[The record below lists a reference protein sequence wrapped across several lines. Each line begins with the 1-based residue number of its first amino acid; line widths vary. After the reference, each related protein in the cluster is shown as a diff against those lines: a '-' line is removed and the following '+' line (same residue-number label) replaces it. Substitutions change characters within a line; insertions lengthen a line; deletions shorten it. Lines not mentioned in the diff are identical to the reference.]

1 MTRRTLSVN
10 EFMSVQLQAERA
22 ENNLIYYRNR
32 PILMNMQTEQ
42 LTIFGINNKNNFVL
56 LLFA

>member
-1 MTRRTLSVN
+1 
-10 EFMSVQLQAERA
+10 MSVQLQAERA